1 MRKKVLSIWL
11 SVCMVLTMLT
21 FSVMAEEGS
30 KPAGA
35 RGEII
40 SFEPLAESEK
50 SVEAGTSI
58 ENLELPEELTATVR
72 TAVPADSGTEEEPVQ
87 DSGEFQENDALA
99 DPAVATA
106 SSAIKESGDDHDKAP
121 APEWEETTVD
131 IPVTWTAE
139 PEYTGN
145 ETGDFVFTPV
155 IKGYAVSA
163 DLPEINVTVGA
174 QLPMMVLRAGTS
186 ATYGDFSVSI
196 DEDGAAPVYDNGVLS
211 LGTAGEY
218 TVSMADGKD
227 STSDRIVVTVAGV
240 TLNLDGVEINAQDG
254 LKGGQNGANAL
265 TVTSGTVTLSVI
277 EDSSLTGGAGYS
289 STYAPTNG
297 GSGISGNVVVTGTET
312 LCVNGGTGGF
322 SEVVLSNSGSG
333 ILGDVSISR
342 AVNVIAVGGNN
353 QNPGPGRAGN
363 GITGHVSVS
372 NGAILTAVG
381 GVSQSPMYTGGNG
394 INGNLTVTGNA
405 SANLT
410 GGDAILSTPG
420 MALTGTLTATDV
432 TLKGGFTGLTDEI
445 TSKDP
450 RLNKFHYVA
459 VEPALVS
466 NNSTFDFCNGT
477 ATVTVKPSSDPQW
490 EETGYSF
497 AGWYTAPNGQGTELI
512 GAGDS
517 GVTYYAKWNYNGYT
531 VRTTALDLTGISGS
545 KPYGSTPSGSVY
557 TNPAEGWTW
566 YAAETT
572 VDGERYAANTLVLSG
587 MTVHTTASA
596 ALTVPDETTV
606 VLEEDSENAVISG
619 YTSSS
624 EDVFTYGLYGKG
636 ALHMKGSGT
645 LNAQAGTAAYTN
657 SNSEKEGSSYGIYS
671 MGALNFSSC
680 TVNAYGGRGVT
691 TGSDNKSCGIYSDAT
706 LNISSGSITGYGG
719 SGRVQ
724 SIGIVSQGNIEI
736 TGGTVTGES
745 GSDDIRQ
752 GYGLA
757 SLQGNIFISGGSV
770 TGTGSAISGANTF
783 SVGILALG
791 AVEITD
797 GSVTGIAG
805 DAEAS
810 YGIISG
816 FLSVDITGGTIT
828 AKNGAAANS
837 AAIAT
842 LGDGSISKL
851 TVGSLEKPAAIANAS
866 DGTNLIATSNG
877 EILSK
882 QLVMSGSD
890 AVVVSFST
898 YVITANAAING
909 SYSVT
914 VNGSTLAYARSG
926 DTVAIT
932 PTAESGYDVDSISVC
947 KTSDTNIAVTVTDGS
962 FTMPD
967 YAVTVSVIFKLSAPT
982 DVQLLA
988 AAKTAAQNKGY
999 GNMTQAAAPDGEV
1012 IKASLKQIAE
1022 TAVNNSGITV
1032 TINKVSYIPPIAGTS
1047 ANHMGTDGSYT
1058 FTITVSK
1065 SGQSQTTE
1073 LKTFIITAT
1082 PYSGGIGDGSG
1093 NGGGSGNGSD
1103 TPAQSAKPTESV
1115 SGSTENKATVD
1126 NEGNANISLIDK
1138 NITDAIADAKAVA
1151 AKKNVNASDITAII
1165 HVTPGGKDPDKVIVN
1180 LPKTT
1185 QEQVIDN
1192 KIASVQLVIDHPDLT
1207 IGINLAAIAEINR
1220 QAKADVQLSAVRIDN
1235 SKLSGNAKAAIGNR
1249 PAYDFNAVNGRGES
1263 VADFGNGRVSVE
1275 IPYTLQKGEAEGNI
1289 CAVYVDA
1296 NDKITY
1302 LTDSSYDAKRG
1313 TVVFSTS
1320 HFSTYGIACKG
1331 DASFTDINEHWAKDD
1346 ILFAVNRGILTG
1358 TSSTTFSPNASM
1370 TRERFITALGRLAN
1384 ADISAYKKSSFSDVK
1399 TDACYMGY
1407 IEWGVKNN
1415 ILDGIGGG
1423 KFDPDGLVT
1432 REQIAVMLDRYATA
1446 MGFKLPEVH
1455 TQNTFADN
1463 AKISAWA
1470 IPSMKRIQMAGIIQA
1485 KNNNYYDPQEPAT
1498 SAEVSAVLRRFVEL
1512 MIFRNTAQGWVRN
1525 DSGEWMF
1532 FKEGKALTGWQTV
1545 GGKVY
1550 CFDSSG
1556 SAFASG
1562 WKENAKG
1569 EWFFLSSDGSAV
1581 TGWRDIEANGNSKS
1595 YYFDTYGVMIA
1606 GKWLQ
1611 IDDKWYYFYADGS
1624 LARSTKIDGYDI
1636 DANGVTW
1643 L

>member
-1 MRKKVLSIWL
+1 M
-11 SVCMVLTMLT
+11 
-21 FSVMAEEGS
+21 
-30 KPAGA
+30 
-35 RGEII
+35 
-40 SFEPLAESEK
+40 
-50 SVEAGTSI
+50 
-58 ENLELPEELTATVR
+58 
-72 TAVPADSGTEEEPVQ
+72 
-87 DSGEFQENDALA
+87 
-99 DPAVATA
+99 
-106 SSAIKESGDDHDKAP
+106 
-121 APEWEETTVD
+121 
-131 IPVTWTAE
+131 
-139 PEYTGN
+139 
-145 ETGDFVFTPV
+145 
-155 IKGYAVSA
+155 
-163 DLPEINVTVGA
+163 
-174 QLPMMVLRAGTS
+174 
-186 ATYGDFSVSI
+186 
-196 DEDGAAPVYDNGVLS
+196 
-211 LGTAGEY
+211 
-218 TVSMADGKD
+218 
-227 STSDRIVVTVAGV
+227 
-240 TLNLDGVEINAQDG
+240 
-254 LKGGQNGANAL
+254 
-265 TVTSGTVTLSVI
+265 
-277 EDSSLTGGAGYS
+277 
-289 STYAPTNG
+289 
-297 GSGISGNVVVTGTET
+297 
-312 LCVNGGTGGF
+312 
-322 SEVVLSNSGSG
+322 
-333 ILGDVSISR
+333 
-342 AVNVIAVGGNN
+342 
-353 QNPGPGRAGN
+353 
-363 GITGHVSVS
+363 
-372 NGAILTAVG
+372 
-381 GVSQSPMYTGGNG
+381 
-394 INGNLTVTGNA
+394 
-405 SANLT
+405 
-410 GGDAILSTPG
+410 
-420 MALTGTLTATDV
+420 
-432 TLKGGFTGLTDEI
+432 
-445 TSKDP
+445 
-450 RLNKFHYVA
+450 
-459 VEPALVS
+459 
-466 NNSTFDFCNGT
+466 
-477 ATVTVKPSSDPQW
+477 
-490 EETGYSF
+490 
-497 AGWYTAPNGQGTELI
+497 
-512 GAGDS
+512 
-517 GVTYYAKWNYNGYT
+517 
-531 VRTTALDLTGISGS
+531 TGISGS

-736 TGGTVTGES
+736 TGGT
-745 GSDDIRQ
+745 
-752 GYGLA
+752 
-757 SLQGNIFISGGSV
+757 
-770 TGTGSAISGANTF
+770 
-783 SVGILALG
+783 
-791 AVEITD
+791 
-797 GSVTGIAG
+797 VTGIAG

-1047 ANHMGTDGSYT
+1047 TNHMGTDGSYT

-1165 HVTPGGKDPDKVIVN
+1165 HVTTGGKDPDKVIVN

-1455 TQNTFADN
+1455 TQNTITTH
-1463 AKISAWA
+1463 KSQL
-1470 IPSMKRIQMAGIIQA
+1470 PVPK
-1485 KNNNYYDPQEPAT
+1485 
-1498 SAEVSAVLRRFVEL
+1498 
-1512 MIFRNTAQGWVRN
+1512 FRQFCG
-1525 DSGEWMF
+1525 
-1532 FKEGKALTGWQTV
+1532 AL
-1545 GGKVY
+1545 
-1550 CFDSSG
+1550 
-1556 SAFASG
+1556 
-1562 WKENAKG
+1562 
-1569 EWFFLSSDGSAV
+1569 LS
-1581 TGWRDIEANGNSKS
+1581 
-1595 YYFDTYGVMIA
+1595 
-1606 GKWLQ
+1606 
-1611 IDDKWYYFYADGS
+1611 
-1624 LARSTKIDGYDI
+1624 
-1636 DANGVTW
+1636 
-1643 L
+1643 

>member
-50 SVEAGTSI
+50 SVEAGKSI

-736 TGGTVTGES
+736 TGGTVTG
-745 GSDDIRQ
+745 
-752 GYGLA
+752 
-757 SLQGNIFISGGSV
+757 
-770 TGTGSAISGANTF
+770 
-783 SVGILALG
+783 
-791 AVEITD
+791 
-797 GSVTGIAG
+797 IAG

-1047 ANHMGTDGSYT
+1047 
-1058 FTITVSK
+1058 
-1065 SGQSQTTE
+1065 
-1073 LKTFIITAT
+1073 
-1082 PYSGGIGDGSG
+1082 
-1093 NGGGSGNGSD
+1093 
-1103 TPAQSAKPTESV
+1103 
-1115 SGSTENKATVD
+1115 
-1126 NEGNANISLIDK
+1126 NISLIDK

-1165 HVTPGGKDPDKVIVN
+1165 HVTTGGKDPDKVIVN

-1455 TQNTFADN
+1455 TQNTITTH
-1463 AKISAWA
+1463 KSQL
-1470 IPSMKRIQMAGIIQA
+1470 PVPK
-1485 KNNNYYDPQEPAT
+1485 
-1498 SAEVSAVLRRFVEL
+1498 
-1512 MIFRNTAQGWVRN
+1512 FRQFCG
-1525 DSGEWMF
+1525 
-1532 FKEGKALTGWQTV
+1532 AL
-1545 GGKVY
+1545 
-1550 CFDSSG
+1550 
-1556 SAFASG
+1556 
-1562 WKENAKG
+1562 
-1569 EWFFLSSDGSAV
+1569 LS
-1581 TGWRDIEANGNSKS
+1581 
-1595 YYFDTYGVMIA
+1595 
-1606 GKWLQ
+1606 
-1611 IDDKWYYFYADGS
+1611 
-1624 LARSTKIDGYDI
+1624 
-1636 DANGVTW
+1636 
-1643 L
+1643 